1 MKANRKCVK
10 RLLSVLLCC
19 VLLLLPLGMTAGA
32 VQEEGP
38 EYKEDLSR
46 SSYIT
51 TPVYSFDRVGTSN
64 QISLSFK
71 TDKATSTV
79 TNIKLWVEIRRCPIG
94 GGASD
99 WYVYANEK
107 TDSNLESSGVPLDYR
122 YTISGLSDGYYEAT
136 YTVRAYKTLVYQT
149 YTYTTPMVSI
159 Y

>member
-1 MKANRKCVK
+1 MKANRKGVK

-51 TPVYSFDRVGTSN
+51 TPDYSFDRVAGTN
-64 QISLSFK
+64 KISLSFK

-94 GGASD
+94 GGSGD

-107 TDSNLESSGVPLDYR
+107 TDSNLESSGIPLDYR
-122 YTISGLSDGYYEAT
+122 YTISGLPDGYYEAT

-149 YTYTTPMVSI
+149 YNYTTPMVSI

>member
-1 MKANRKCVK
+1 MKANRKGVK

-38 EYKEDLSR
+38 EYREDLSR
-46 SSYIT
+46 SIYIEDVKYDFVRSGT
-51 TPVYSFDRVGTSN
+51 DRAGKLTFSAKGVSG
-64 QISLSFK
+64 
-71 TDKATSTV
+71 V

-94 GGASD
+94 GGSGD

-107 TDSNLESSGVPLDYR
+107 TDSNLESSGIPLDYR
-122 YTISGLSDGYYEAT
+122 YTISGLPDGYYEAT
-136 YTVRAYKTLVYQT
+136 YTVRAYKTLLYQT
-149 YTYTTPMVSI
+149 YNYTTPMISI

>member
-1 MKANRKCVK
+1 MKANRKGIK

-38 EYKEDLSR
+38 EYREDLSR
-46 SSYIT
+46 SIYIED
-51 TPVYSFDRVGTSN
+51 VKYDFVRLG
-64 QISLSFK
+64 
-71 TDKATSTV
+71 TDKAGKLTFSAKGVSGV
-79 TNIKLWVEIRRCPIG
+79 TNIKLWVEVRRCPIG

-107 TDSNLESSGVPLDYR
+107 TDSNLESSGVPLNYS
-122 YTISGLSDGYYEAT
+122 YTISGLPDGYYEAT

-149 YTYTTPMVSI
+149 YTYTTPMISI

>member
-1 MKANRKCVK
+1 MKANRKGVK

-38 EYKEDLSR
+38 EYREDLSR
-46 SSYIT
+46 SIYIEDVKYDFVRSGT
-51 TPVYSFDRVGTSN
+51 DRAGKLTFSAKGVSG
-64 QISLSFK
+64 
-71 TDKATSTV
+71 V

-94 GGASD
+94 GGSGD

-107 TDSNLESSGVPLDYR
+107 TDSNLESSGIPLDYR
-122 YTISGLSDGYYEAT
+122 YTISGLPDGYYEAT

-149 YTYTTPMVSI
+149 YNYTTPMISI